1 MTYQE
6 MCEFQTLYEAYLE
19 ARKGKR
25 SKPGTAQY
33 EANALICTDKL
44 SYVLNQKTYKP
55 SGFEV
60 FYVYEPKKRLVQAP
74 AFVDK
79 VVLHALTDN
88 VLYDTICTSF
98 IRDNHAS
105 QRGKGTLDAIV
116 RLKGHMVDYYRKNG
130 SADGW
135 VLKCDVHHFFASID
149 HDILKAKLR
158 ALMQKRGV
166 DMAFYDLMCIYID
179 KTDGLPL
186 GYQTSQL
193 LALMFLDEFDHYIKE
208 DRGCRYYGRYMDD
221 FYVIARTKRELQ
233 LLLKDIERWM
243 SDLHLELNSKTAI
256 FPLKNGLDFL
266 GFHSYLTESG
276 ACVQKLRR
284 SEIQR
289 IQTRVKYWEKA
300 YPAGEVTR
308 EAVITSFVAWDA
320 FASYGD
326 TYALR
331 LKYAKKV
338 SVIIGVNVKPRRK
351 INSTRSVRAL
361 RRVKQ
366 EQNIRRKRGDIT
378 PRKDLFQPEP
388 RPDSIPPWM

>member
-1 MTYQE
+1 
-6 MCEFQTLYEAYLE
+6 
-19 ARKGKR
+19 
-25 SKPGTAQY
+25 
-33 EANALICTDKL
+33 
-44 SYVLNQKTYKP
+44 
-55 SGFEV
+55 
-60 FYVYEPKKRLVQAP
+60 
-74 AFVDK
+74 
-79 VVLHALTDN
+79 
-88 VLYDTICTSF
+88 
-98 IRDNHAS
+98 
-105 QRGKGTLDAIV
+105 
-116 RLKGHMVDYYRKNG
+116 MVDYYRKNG
-130 SADGW
+130 NADGW

-149 HDILKAKLR
+149 HDILKAKLL

-308 EAVITSFVAWDA
+308 EAIITSF
-320 FASYGD
+320 
-326 TYALR
+326 
-331 LKYAKKV
+331 
-338 SVIIGVNVKPRRK
+338 GVDVKPRRK

-388 RPDSIPPWM
+388 RPDIIPPWM

>member
-116 RLKGHMVDYYRKNG
+116 RLKDHMVDYYRKNG

-149 HDILKAKLR
+149 HDILKAKL
-158 ALMQKRGV
+158 
-166 DMAFYDLMCIYID
+166 
-179 KTDGLPL
+179 
-186 GYQTSQL
+186 
-193 LALMFLDEFDHYIKE
+193 
-208 DRGCRYYGRYMDD
+208 
-221 FYVIARTKRELQ
+221 
-233 LLLKDIERWM
+233 
-243 SDLHLELNSKTAI
+243 
-256 FPLKNGLDFL
+256 
-266 GFHSYLTESG
+266 
-276 ACVQKLRR
+276 
-284 SEIQR
+284 
-289 IQTRVKYWEKA
+289 
-300 YPAGEVTR
+300 
-308 EAVITSFVAWDA
+308 
-320 FASYGD
+320 
-326 TYALR
+326 
-331 LKYAKKV
+331 
-338 SVIIGVNVKPRRK
+338 
-351 INSTRSVRAL
+351 
-361 RRVKQ
+361 
-366 EQNIRRKRGDIT
+366 
-378 PRKDLFQPEP
+378 
-388 RPDSIPPWM
+388 

>member
-55 SGFEV
+55 SSFEV

-149 HDILKAKLR
+149 HDILKEKLR

-186 GYQTSQL
+186 GYQTSQQ
-193 LALMFLDEFDHYIKE
+193 I
-208 DRGCRYYGRYMDD
+208 GRAH
-221 FYVIARTKRELQ
+221 V
-233 LLLKDIERWM
+233 
-243 SDLHLELNSKTAI
+243 
-256 FPLKNGLDFL
+256 
-266 GFHSYLTESG
+266 
-276 ACVQKLRR
+276 
-284 SEIQR
+284 
-289 IQTRVKYWEKA
+289 
-300 YPAGEVTR
+300 
-308 EAVITSFVAWDA
+308 
-320 FASYGD
+320 
-326 TYALR
+326 
-331 LKYAKKV
+331 
-338 SVIIGVNVKPRRK
+338 
-351 INSTRSVRAL
+351 
-361 RRVKQ
+361 
-366 EQNIRRKRGDIT
+366 
-378 PRKDLFQPEP
+378 
-388 RPDSIPPWM
+388 

>member
-149 HDILKAKLR
+149 HDILKSKLR

-233 LLLKDIERWM
+233 FLLKDIERWM

-289 IQTRVKYWEKA
+289 IQTRVKYWGKSLPGRGSDQRSC
-300 YPAGEVTR
+300 YHQ
-308 EAVITSFVAWDA
+308 
-320 FASYGD
+320 
-326 TYALR
+326 L
-331 LKYAKKV
+331 
-338 SVIIGVNVKPRRK
+338 
-351 INSTRSVRAL
+351 RSVGCLCIL
-361 RRVKQ
+361 R
-366 EQNIRRKRGDIT
+366 
-378 PRKDLFQPEP
+378 
-388 RPDSIPPWM
+388 

>member
-1 MTYQE
+1 
-6 MCEFQTLYEAYLE
+6 
-19 ARKGKR
+19 
-25 SKPGTAQY
+25 
-33 EANALICTDKL
+33 
-44 SYVLNQKTYKP
+44 
-55 SGFEV
+55 
-60 FYVYEPKKRLVQAP
+60 
-74 AFVDK
+74 
-79 VVLHALTDN
+79 
-88 VLYDTICTSF
+88 
-98 IRDNHAS
+98 
-105 QRGKGTLDAIV
+105 
-116 RLKGHMVDYYRKNG
+116 
-130 SADGW
+130 
-135 VLKCDVHHFFASID
+135 
-149 HDILKAKLR
+149 
-158 ALMQKRGV
+158 
-166 DMAFYDLMCIYID
+166 
-179 KTDGLPL
+179 
-186 GYQTSQL
+186 
-193 LALMFLDEFDHYIKE
+193 
-208 DRGCRYYGRYMDD
+208 MDD
-221 FYVIARTKRELQ
+221 FYIIAPTKRELQ

-243 SDLHLELNSKTAI
+243 ADLDLELNSKTAI

-338 SVIIGVNVKPRRK
+338 SVIIGVDVKPRRK

>member
-1 MTYQE
+1 
-6 MCEFQTLYEAYLE
+6 
-19 ARKGKR
+19 
-25 SKPGTAQY
+25 
-33 EANALICTDKL
+33 
-44 SYVLNQKTYKP
+44 
-55 SGFEV
+55 
-60 FYVYEPKKRLVQAP
+60 
-74 AFVDK
+74 
-79 VVLHALTDN
+79 
-88 VLYDTICTSF
+88 
-98 IRDNHAS
+98 
-105 QRGKGTLDAIV
+105 
-116 RLKGHMVDYYRKNG
+116 
-130 SADGW
+130 
-135 VLKCDVHHFFASID
+135 
-149 HDILKAKLR
+149 
-158 ALMQKRGV
+158 MQKRGV

-233 LLLKDIERWM
+233 FLLKDIERWM

-338 SVIIGVNVKPRRK
+338 SVIIGVDVKPRRK

>member
-1 MTYQE
+1 M
-6 MCEFQTLYEAYLE
+6 
-19 ARKGKR
+19 
-25 SKPGTAQY
+25 
-33 EANALICTDKL
+33 
-44 SYVLNQKTYKP
+44 
-55 SGFEV
+55 
-60 FYVYEPKKRLVQAP
+60 
-74 AFVDK
+74 DK

-149 HDILKAKLR
+149 HDILKSKLR

-233 LLLKDIERWM
+233 FLLKDIERWM

-331 LKYAKKV
+331 LKYTKKV
-338 SVIIGVNVKPRRK
+338 SVIIGVDVKPRRK

>member
-1 MTYQE
+1 MK
-6 MCEFQTLYEAYLE
+6 LLLVDDEAHVREGICARISWKKLRITELRTAKNGYAGLE
-19 ARKGKR
+19 LSRKF
-25 SKPGTAQY
+25 KPD
-33 EANALICTDKL
+33 I
-44 SYVLNQKTYKP
+44 V
-55 SGFEV
+55 
-60 FYVYEPKKRLVQAP
+60 
-74 AFVDK
+74 
-79 VVLHALTDN
+79 LTD
-88 VLYDTICTSF
+88 
-98 IRDNHAS
+98 
-105 QRGKGTLDAIV
+105 V
-116 RLKGHMVDYYRKNG
+116 RMPCM
-130 SADGW
+130 DG
-135 VLKCDVHHFFASID
+135 VE
-149 HDILKAKLR
+149 
-158 ALMQKRGV
+158 
-166 DMAFYDLMCIYID
+166 MAFAIRRE
-179 KTDGLPL
+179 
-186 GYQTSQL
+186 L
-193 LALMFLDEFDHYIKE
+193 LDLMFLDEFDHYIKE
-208 DRGCRYYGRYMDD
+208 DRGCHYYGRYMDD

-338 SVIIGVNVKPRRK
+338 SVIIGVDVKPRRK

>member
-88 VLYDTICTSF
+88 VLYDAICTSF

-233 LLLKDIERWM
+233 FLLKDIERWM

-266 GFHSYLTESG
+266 GFHSYLTDTG
-276 ACVQKLRR
+276 AVIQKLRR
-284 SEIQR
+284 DSSKRMKNKIR
-289 IQTRVKYWEKA
+289 YWETA
-300 YPAGEVTR
+300 YPAGEVTKQEILR
-308 EAVITSFVAWDA
+308 SFDAWDA
-320 FASYGD
+320 HAAHGD
-326 TYALR
+326 TYSLR
-331 LKYAKKV
+331 RKYADRLEKLLDCK
-338 SVIIGVNVKPRRK
+338 IPIHRK
-351 INSTRSVRAL
+351 INSNKLARDRRRARQCRCIYKKQHKALSLSVSQNTRPA
-361 RRVKQ
+361 
-366 EQNIRRKRGDIT
+366 EIM
-378 PRKDLFQPEP
+378 
-388 RPDSIPPWM
+388 PWA

>member
-105 QRGKGTLDAIV
+105 QRGKGTLDAIA

-289 IQTRVKYWEKA
+289 IQTRVKYWEEA

-338 SVIIGVNVKPRRK
+338 SAIIGVDVKPRRK
-351 INSTRSVRAL
+351 INSTKSVRAL

-366 EQNIRRKRGDIT
+366 ERNIRRKRGDIT
-378 PRKDLFQPEP
+378 PREDMFRPEP
-388 RPDSIPPWM
+388 RPDDIPPWM

>member
-98 IRDNHAS
+98 
-105 QRGKGTLDAIV
+105 
-116 RLKGHMVDYYRKNG
+116 
-130 SADGW
+130 
-135 VLKCDVHHFFASID
+135 
-149 HDILKAKLR
+149 
-158 ALMQKRGV
+158 
-166 DMAFYDLMCIYID
+166 
-179 KTDGLPL
+179 
-186 GYQTSQL
+186 
-193 LALMFLDEFDHYIKE
+193 
-208 DRGCRYYGRYMDD
+208 
-221 FYVIARTKRELQ
+221 
-233 LLLKDIERWM
+233 
-243 SDLHLELNSKTAI
+243 
-256 FPLKNGLDFL
+256 
-266 GFHSYLTESG
+266 
-276 ACVQKLRR
+276 
-284 SEIQR
+284 
-289 IQTRVKYWEKA
+289 
-300 YPAGEVTR
+300 
-308 EAVITSFVAWDA
+308 VAWDA

-338 SVIIGVNVKPRRK
+338 SVIIGVDVKPRRK

>member
-1 MTYQE
+1 

-88 VLYDTICTSF
+88 VLYDAICTSF

-233 LLLKDIERWM
+233 FLLKDIERWM

-266 GFHSYLTESG
+266 GFHSYLTDTG
-276 ACVQKLRR
+276 AVIQKLRR
-284 SEIQR
+284 DSSKRMKNKIR
-289 IQTRVKYWEKA
+289 YWETA
-300 YPAGEVTR
+300 YPAGEVTKQEILR
-308 EAVITSFVAWDA
+308 SFDAWDA
-320 FASYGD
+320 HAAHGD
-326 TYALR
+326 TYSLR
-331 LKYAKKV
+331 RKYADRLEKLLDCK
-338 SVIIGVNVKPRRK
+338 IPIHRK
-351 INSTRSVRAL
+351 INSNKLARDRRRARQCRCIYKKQHKALSLSVSQNTRPA
-361 RRVKQ
+361 
-366 EQNIRRKRGDIT
+366 EIM
-378 PRKDLFQPEP
+378 
-388 RPDSIPPWM
+388 PWA

>member
-1 MTYQE
+1 M
-6 MCEFQTLYEAYLE
+6 
-19 ARKGKR
+19 
-25 SKPGTAQY
+25 
-33 EANALICTDKL
+33 
-44 SYVLNQKTYKP
+44 
-55 SGFEV
+55 
-60 FYVYEPKKRLVQAP
+60 
-74 AFVDK
+74 
-79 VVLHALTDN
+79 
-88 VLYDTICTSF
+88 
-98 IRDNHAS
+98 
-105 QRGKGTLDAIV
+105 
-116 RLKGHMVDYYRKNG
+116 
-130 SADGW
+130 
-135 VLKCDVHHFFASID
+135 DVHHFFESINRR
-149 HDILKAKLR
+149 ILKRKLKAVIRDKRFYRLLCILIEHDKIALVAKILTDAGVEIDAEQTKTLVGCIAFDDISG
-158 ALMQKRGV
+158 ALEILQEIGIAGAMFDELKEIIEEMRKGV
-166 DMAFYDLMCIYID
+166 
-179 KTDGLPL
+179 PL
-186 GYQTSQL
+186 GYFTSQWFGNFYL
-193 LALMFLDEFDHYIKE
+193 KALDHYIKE
-208 DRGCRYYGRYMDD
+208 DRGCHYYGRYMDD

-338 SVIIGVNVKPRRK
+338 SVIIGVDVKPRRK